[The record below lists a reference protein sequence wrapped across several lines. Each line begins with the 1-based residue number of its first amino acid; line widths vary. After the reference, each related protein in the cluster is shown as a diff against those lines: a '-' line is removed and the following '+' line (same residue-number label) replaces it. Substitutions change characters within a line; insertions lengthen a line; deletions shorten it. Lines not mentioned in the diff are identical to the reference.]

1 LAGFFGAAGWLSVG
15 AVGELGVIEAGGVG
29 WFDIATDLAVS
40 FLEQPLVP
48 KKKTANSD
56 VTISEPTSAA
66 VFCLRLNFFPQ
77 NRGRW
82 FALGMFGAALLSG
95 FPCKL
100 SCVNRAIFASQAY

>member
-1 LAGFFGAAGWLSVG
+1 MQIRFVAGLQDVTPRILERQPVISVG
-15 AVGELGVIEAGGVG
+15 AFGESGVIEAGGVG
-29 WFDIATDLAVS
+29 WFWDIATDLAVS

-48 KKKTANSD
+48 KKKTANTD

-82 FALGMFGAALLSG
+82 FA
-95 FPCKL
+95 P
-100 SCVNRAIFASQAY
+100 RIFDA